1 MKKSI
6 YTLLHL
12 GFWLGYLVLV
22 LIVFF
27 LGTQGEEFEAGD
39 GRYYF
44 SFVTGGA
51 IVPAVISFYACFYH
65 LFNHYLQKQK
75 VLQAV
80 IGGLLIAL
88 GAVTIGVIFVA
99 LTSSV
104 ALGCIQQGLPYALSF
119 MFAIALVFGIIALVI
134 KGFITWFDELK
145 LKEELVEKNH
155 QMELALVKAQL
166 DPHFL
171 FNTINNIDVLIAKDP
186 ELASNYLIKLS
197 DMMRFMLYET
207 KAETIPLAQELAYI
221 EKYVQLQQIRTANS
235 NYVNYQVEGTPAN
248 RNVAPMIFIPFIENA
263 FKHTGNKKTKEA
275 VTIKIQIEKDAI
287 LFRCQNKFTAQ
298 NAPSNGQNGLGNGLI
313 EKRLK
318 LLYPKKHRLHIDQQ
332 GGNYTVE
339 LKLLHAAV

>member
-22 LIVFF
+22 LIVMF

-51 IVPAVISFYACFYH
+51 IVPAVVSFYACFYH

-75 VLQAV
+75 IFQAV

-88 GAVTIGVIFVA
+88 GAVATGVLFIA

-104 ALGCIQQGLPYALSF
+104 ALGCVQQGWPYALSF
-119 MFAIALVFGIIALVI
+119 MFAIAVVFGIIALVI
-134 KGFITWFDELK
+134 KGFLTWFDELK
-145 LKEELVEKNH
+145 LKEELVEKNL

-207 KAETIPLAQELAYI
+207 KAELIPLSQELEYI
-221 EKYVQLQQIRTANS
+221 DKYVQLQKIRTAN
-235 NYVNYQVEGTPAN
+235 NQYVNYRVTGKPAN
-248 RNVAPMIFIPFIENA
+248 KLVAPMIFIPFIENA
-263 FKHTGNKKTKEA
+263 FKHTGNKKIDKA
-275 VTIKIQIEKDAI
+275 VDIDIQIEEDAI
-287 LFRCQNKFTAQ
+287 LFNCKNRFEAQ
-298 NAPSNGQNGLGNGLI
+298 EAVTNGQSGLGNDLI

-318 LLYPKKHRLHIDQQ
+318 LLYPGKHSLRIDRKE
-332 GGNYTVE
+332 GYYIVA
-339 LKLLHAAV
+339 LKLSHETV